1 MYNTDTEKI
10 KLIENEHL
18 PSIDDKE
25 MITCRGL
32 KTLQVIEENWHILD
46 LPVMETQ
53 WSRHRKTM
61 IKMNIDNT
69 KPWKTNFEKRVVHII
84 ISFSL
89 KRIIK

>member
-1 MYNTDTEKI
+1 MYHTDTEKI

-25 MITCRGL
+25 MFTCRGL

-46 LPVMETQ
+46 LPVIETQ

-69 KPWKTNFEKRVVHII
+69 KPRKTTWVKI
-84 ISFSL
+84 
-89 KRIIK
+89 